1 MDLGIKGRK
10 AIVCASSRGLG
21 KASALALAKEGVD
34 VVLNGLTQERLDQ
47 ASAELRTAAPGVKV
61 TPVRAD
67 ITTEDGRQALIA
79 ACPDADIL
87 INNNAGPP
95 PGKLSDWDRDAWI
108 KAIDS
113 NMLAPILLIRAL
125 LPGMRARKFGRII
138 NITSAMVTSPKFARM
153 GLSTAA
159 RAGLTGL
166 AKSISRDAIADNV
179 VINNLLP
186 ERIDT
191 DRQVFMAQRMVR
203 EDGVANYEEARRM
216 IVESLPA
223 KRFGTPEEFG
233 AMVAFFCS
241 AHVGFSTGM
250 NLHLDGGSYEGLV

>member
-34 VVLNGLTQERLDQ
+34 VVINGLTEERL
-47 ASAELRTAAPGVKV
+47 AKTAEEIRAATGVTV

-67 ITTEDGRQALIA
+67 ITTDEGRAALMD
-79 ACPDADIL
+79 ACPEPDIL
-87 INNNAGPP
+87 INNNAGPQ
-95 PGKLSDWDRDAWI
+95 PGKLADWDHAAWMT
-108 KAIDS
+108 AIEM
-113 NMLAPILLIRAL
+113 NMLAPIFMIKAVV
-125 LPGMRARKFGRII
+125 PGMRARKFGRII
-138 NITSAMVTSPKFARM
+138 NITSAMVMSPKFSRM
-153 GLSTAA
+153 GTSTAA
-159 RAGLTGL
+159 RAALTGL
-166 AKSISRDAIADNV
+166 AKSVSRDVIVDNV
-179 VINNLLP
+179 VINNMLP

-203 EDGVANYEEARRM
+203 EDGVANYEEARRL
-216 IVESLPA
+216 IVDSLPA

-241 AHVGFSTGM
+241 AHVGFTTGM
-250 NLHLDGGSYEGLV
+250 NVHLDGGSYEGLL